1 MLRDKN
7 LVPLSRQH
15 QHALALCVRIER
27 ASPIP
32 ESDLA
37 AWQGEIAQHFRAEIG
52 IHFAAEEQFVFPR
65 ARRFAEL
72 NLLVEELLSE
82 HAWLR
87 ERFARA
93 EAESMSAAE
102 VVEFAQRLSTH
113 IRKEE
118 RQLFERLQEVMNE
131 RELAALGPKVENA
144 LKDAEQSCSLPAKSA
159 REK

>member
-1 MLRDKN
+1 
-7 LVPLSRQH
+7 
-15 QHALALCVRIER
+15 
-27 ASPIP
+27 
-32 ESDLA
+32 
-37 AWQGEIAQHFRAEIG
+37 
-52 IHFAAEEQFVFPR
+52 
-65 ARRFAEL
+65 
-72 NLLVEELLSE
+72 
-82 HAWLR
+82 
-87 ERFARA
+87 
-93 EAESMSAAE
+93 MSAAE

>member
-1 MLRDKN
+1 
-7 LVPLSRQH
+7 
-15 QHALALCVRIER
+15 
-27 ASPIP
+27 
-32 ESDLA
+32 
-37 AWQGEIAQHFRAEIG
+37 
-52 IHFAAEEQFVFPR
+52 
-65 ARRFAEL
+65 L
-72 NLLVEELLSE
+72 NLLVKELLSE